1 MAGLRP
7 VIAGTGAHV
16 PTRREHP
23 APRWHQR
30 RVAPHLG
37 RRRRPR
43 PPVPRVGWGGHRIR
57 RRVRRDRP
65 HPTGH
70 GSAHAPLPPEDR
82 PLRRRPHPRP
92 QRGAAPVVI
101 VVTCLLTAQPDP
113 QRHTTLPADPGLL
126 DTLRSSVTS
135 KGFELHVLADCPL
148 TISDPLVIVHLVPP
162 GGNPY
167 FHRWAVIA
175 DFLDGL
181 GGWVWCVAGTDT
193 ELLAP
198 PAPTSDVLHIG
209 SEPLTVGCPW
219 MRATN
224 PSLAPWI
231 DRHPDLPL
239 LNPGITGGPAPV

>member
-1 MAGLRP
+1 M
-7 VIAGTGAHV
+7 
-16 PTRREHP
+16 
-23 APRWHQR
+23 
-30 RVAPHLG
+30 
-37 RRRRPR
+37 
-43 PPVPRVGWGGHRIR
+43 
-57 RRVRRDRP
+57 
-65 HPTGH
+65 
-70 GSAHAPLPPEDR
+70 
-82 PLRRRPHPRP
+82 
-92 QRGAAPVVI
+92 I

-113 QRHTTLPADPGLL
+113 QRHTTLPADPALL

-148 TISDPLVIVHLVPP
+148 TISDPLVTVHLVPP

-167 FHRWAVIA
+167 FHRWASIA
-175 DFLDGL
+175 DFIADRDDE
-181 GGWVWCVAGTDT
+181 WVWCVDGTDT
-193 ELLAP
+193 ELLEP

-239 LNPGITGGPAPV
+239 LNPGITGGPAPVVHRFARQVATHEGHDMTDMGAANRAAHSQPHVTGPPVHTPYKRFITEGAWWRHK